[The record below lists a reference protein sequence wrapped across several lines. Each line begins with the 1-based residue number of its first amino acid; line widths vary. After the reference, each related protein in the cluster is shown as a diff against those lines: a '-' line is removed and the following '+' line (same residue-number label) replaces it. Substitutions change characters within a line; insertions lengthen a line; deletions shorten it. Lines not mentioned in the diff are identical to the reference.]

1 MLQTFLR
8 IYPHDLVD
16 GGMEEVLDRLH
27 GEIGAT
33 GVSVWAGSPAVVQWR
48 AQPVDPRVWRTPGG
62 LLFQPDDE
70 HYSATR
76 IKPIVAENMRD
87 VDSIEQVV
95 RVCSDRGIAIRLVV
109 SASVIGQLAE
119 RYPDAATKNVFGDRS
134 HVAICLANP
143 ETQALLKGVL
153 SDLSAR
159 YELAG
164 VVMTDFSI
172 TWPDAGSDGF
182 RAATEIGDL
191 EAELL
196 AVCFCESCYQG
207 GEAARVDV
215 VAARRSVEKILQGRI
230 DQDGVSDRGMES
242 VLSHH
247 APLAEF
253 FAWRAAELSALWGKM
268 TESCQCGLSLDRGH
282 DPCASRQHEKIDW
295 SLPASVI
302 TRLDSLGGWAGV
314 IRDGAVRSEARIP
327 ACLAG
332 GAHGQ
337 ELVGALATAVEHGVS
352 AVEIDDYALLTGAA
366 LDSIKQAFRFARR
379 ESVV

>member
-16 GGMEEVLDRLH
+16 GGMEKVLDRLH

-33 GVSVWAGSPAVVQWR
+33 GVSIWAGSPAVIQWR

-62 LLFQPDDE
+62 LFFQPDDQ

-76 IKPIVAENMRD
+76 IKPLVADDMRD
-87 VDSIEQVV
+87 VDSIEQAV
-95 RVCSDRGIAIRLVV
+95 RACSDRGIAVRLVV
-109 SASVIGQLAE
+109 SASMIGQLAG

-143 ETQALLKGVL
+143 EAQALLKGIL

-159 YELAG
+159 YELSG
-164 VVMTDFSI
+164 VVMTDFAI
-172 TWPDAGSDGF
+172 VWPDAGSSGF
-182 RAATEIGDL
+182 RAAMKIGAM

-207 GEAARVDV
+207 GEASGVEVA
-215 VAARRSVEKILQGRI
+215 AARRSVEKILQGRI
-230 DQDGVSDRGMES
+230 DRDGMSDRGMES

-253 FAWRAAELSALWGKM
+253 FAWRADELASLWEKM
-268 TESCQCGLSLDRGH
+268 TESCQGGLSLDCGH
-282 DPCASRQHEKIDW
+282 DPCASRQHGKIDR

-302 TRLDSLGGWAGV
+302 TRIDTLGDWANVIQGGV
-314 IRDGAVRSEARIP
+314 MRSEAQIP
-327 ACLAG
+327 ACLAAG
-332 GAHGQ
+332 GHGQ
-337 ELVGALATAVEHGVS
+337 ELVGALATAVEHGVF
-352 AVEIDDYALLTGAA
+352 AVEIDDYALLSDAA